1 MESTARFP
9 ATSLVLVFCM
19 ILAPAVFARDA
30 MGEGRPKG
38 ESYFKL
44 QAGAVTSG
52 GETDWS
58 INGVY
63 GRYILNNVALEG
75 SVGYYS
81 ADYSYGEQTVW
92 PVSFSIKAGIPLDRF
107 FPYGIAGVDVHFID
121 ADQDGRS
128 DSDTATGYHVGGG
141 VEFSLSRNVYAGFE
155 YRYTFMETTLF
166 GEEHDLDGGEGAFT
180 LGFRF

>member
-1 MESTARFP
+1 MEKETCLTARC
-9 ATSLVLVFCM
+9 LVLAFCLA
-19 ILAPAVFARDA
+19 LAPAAFARDA
-30 MGEGRPKG
+30 MGETRPRG
-38 ESYFKL
+38 ESYFMF
-44 QAGAVTSG
+44 QVGAVTSDG
-52 GETDWS
+52 DTDWS
-58 INGVY
+58 LKGVY

-92 PVSFSIKAGIPLDRF
+92 PLSLSVKAGVPVDRF

-121 ADQDGRS
+121 ADHFGRS

-166 GEEHDLDGGEGAFT
+166 GVEHDLDGGEGAFT